1 MKKLTLQGV
10 GRIDIGNLFVGV
22 VADAPSI
29 LYCRQ
34 QDKKWFLLR
43 NGESPKKID
52 EYSLSQ
58 LKPFGK
64 YMIVAL
70 YRPYLDE
77 YQIWYELS

>member
-10 GRIDIGNLFVGV
+10 GRIDIDNLFVGV
-22 VADAPSI
+22 VADVPSI
-29 LYCRQ
+29 LYRRQ
-34 QDKKWFLLR
+34 RDKKWFLLR

-52 EYSLSQ
+52 ADSLSQ

-64 YMIVAL
+64 YMIDAL
-70 YRPYLDE
+70 YRPHVDE